1 MMKQKNLKKVTAL
14 VLCSVLCMGTTAYA
28 SEESSVILEVEKDI
42 YGAGMEE
49 TINIEGIN
57 YTYKYYYGEDGS
69 REIRVENNANDEVE
83 IIKYDEDASE
93 VLVNDEVVATV
104 SDVEEIT
111 DTEENMGLGVQ
122 TAKASRWKYI
132 GTIKKKF
139 SWKKNIAVSTAAGVI
154 ASVIPL
160 VNAATVMAKI
170 GLGVLSGLA
179 KYSVKG
185 TVTIKTYQLK
195 AGKVTNNKFVWTV
208 VANGKKYGPYTSYVT
223 T

>member
-1 MMKQKNLKKVTAL
+1 MPH
-14 VLCSVLCMGTTAYA
+14 
-28 SEESSVILEVEKDI
+28 EESSVILEVEKDI

>member
-1 MMKQKNLKKVTAL
+1 M
-14 VLCSVLCMGTTAYA
+14 
-28 SEESSVILEVEKDI
+28 
-42 YGAGMEE
+42 
-49 TINIEGIN
+49 
-57 YTYKYYYGEDGS
+57 
-69 REIRVENNANDEVE
+69 
-83 IIKYDEDASE
+83 
-93 VLVNDEVVATV
+93 

>member
-1 MMKQKNLKKVTAL
+1 MPH
-14 VLCSVLCMGTTAYA
+14 
-28 SEESSVILEVEKDI
+28 EESSVILEVEKDI

-208 VANGKKYGPYTSYVT
+208 VANGKKYGPYTSVLT
-223 T
+223 C

>member
-1 MMKQKNLKKVTAL
+1 MPH
-14 VLCSVLCMGTTAYA
+14 
-28 SEESSVILEVEKDI
+28 EESSVILEVEKDI

-122 TAKASRWKYI
+122 TSKASRWKYI

>member
-1 MMKQKNLKKVTAL
+1 M
-14 VLCSVLCMGTTAYA
+14 
-28 SEESSVILEVEKDI
+28 ILEVEKDI

>member
-1 MMKQKNLKKVTAL
+1 MPH
-14 VLCSVLCMGTTAYA
+14 
-28 SEESSVILEVEKDI
+28 EESSVILEVEKDI

-208 VANGKKYGPYTSYVT
+208 VANGKKYGPYTSALT
-223 T
+223 C

>member
-179 KYSVKG
+179 K
-185 TVTIKTYQLK
+185 
-195 AGKVTNNKFVWTV
+195 
-208 VANGKKYGPYTSYVT
+208 
-223 T
+223 